1 VISKRWAVPALSI
14 ALAFLGACSSTGGLL
29 LYFDPYEFEVL
40 AGRGIDAEAIRQAL
54 PKSHRVRI
62 EVSPAQL
69 EAQEA
74 ERRFAE
80 VIERTTPRWIYVS
93 AAHPFDPQ
101 EIASRYPGIRFFVVG
116 SGGAGTS
123 NRINVV
129 YDREPAHYE
138 AGMAIA
144 GLLGNA
150 EFLERIG
157 ASGAGA
163 AEPRVGIL
171 TAVGSATID
180 GEIDAFVEGFAQL
193 ADPGRIEV
201 REIGNLTDRV
211 KARRFLDG
219 MREREVAIVYLK
231 TYVLSGFCLDYLSK
245 GSGIAMVD
253 GPISEQAYGNT
264 VLLMLVDDFLGA
276 LAVVGESVEQDAP
289 GGTPEPVIA
298 PVQLRWAQAY
308 RSFVEEDSQESNRQ
322 GVNQR

>member
-1 VISKRWAVPALSI
+1 VISKKWAAPALSI
-14 ALAFLGACSSTGGLL
+14 ALALLGACSSTGGFL

-54 PKSHRVRI
+54 PKSHPVRI

-74 ERRFAE
+74 LRRFAE
-80 VIERTTPRWIYVS
+80 VIERSTPQWIYVS
-93 AAHPFDPQ
+93 TAHPFDPQ
-101 EIASRYPGIRFFVVG
+101 EIVSRYPGIRFFVAG
-116 SGGAGTS
+116 SGGAGNS
-123 NRINVV
+123 NWIDVV

-150 EFLERIG
+150 EFLERLG
-157 ASGAGA
+157 AAGTGT

-180 GEIDAFVEGFAQL
+180 GEIDAFVEGFSQL

-245 GSGIAMVD
+245 GSGIAAVE

-264 VLLMLVDDFLGA
+264 VLLMLVDDFLWA
-276 LAVVGESVEQDAP
+276 LNEVGKSAEQDGPGVAP
-289 GGTPEPVIA
+289 ETVIA
-298 PVQLRWAQAY
+298 PVRLRWAQEY
-308 RSFVEEDSQESNRQ
+308 RSFVEEDSQQ
-322 GVNQR
+322 